1 MATAK
6 SMTLRQKIT
15 EGEQLAKELL
25 QHLEQGFLPKA
36 QHVRRVTRPN
46 PESGEEEIRDVTIR
60 NAVSEVI
67 VSDDFTRRLTGQ
79 LRDYLEL
86 IEADV
91 ARIVNEG

>member
-36 QHVRRVTRPN
+36 QHVRRMTRPN

-60 NAVSEVI
+60 NSVSEVI
-67 VSDDFTRRLTGQ
+67 ASDDFTRRLTNQ
-79 LRDYLEL
+79 FRDYLEL
-86 IEADV
+86 IEEDV
-91 ARIVNEG
+91 ARIVHEG

>member
-36 QHVRRVTRPN
+36 QHVRRITRPS
-46 PESGEEEIRDVTIR
+46 PDSSEEELRDVTIR

-67 VSDDFTRRLTGQ
+67 SSDDFTRRLTSQ
-79 LRDYLEL
+79 LKDYLEL
-86 IEADV
+86 IETDV
-91 ARIVNEG
+91 ARIVHEG